1 MDENNNNED
10 RVSSIHDELKQILS
24 KIRESYHMDSD
35 ETKYMIK
42 LIDMLKEMLTQN
54 TLEEYFSNNE
64 ELLSYFMGNF
74 LSEVIKYILIQK
86 TVIGENGDD
95 LALDLL
101 LHIFKLFLKFHKNE
115 KYSPLFEKI
124 RYIFKYDNNYSSFY
138 NSHKFKD
145 DEEEKKFDYSY
156 FNEQFCSEFKKKL
169 EKKSFNIG
177 DEVDFLIESNIGRY
191 DFEKK
196 FWARGRIKEIRDDQ
210 YVIEYFDDKE
220 KTISV
225 NDFNIFEKNSKA
237 KDWDWRSNLKK
248 YDVVDCFDRNKWFP
262 ATITEVKE
270 MENNGYKKNIYN
282 VAFRLYPKH
291 FKNPEDENDTFDKH
305 IDLWKNAAN
314 SEGESKDKDDEEYIG
329 DPDNF
334 SEDLN
339 FYSKRIQ
346 KFNLYSSIQLKNVD
360 YQSTGSNSNKSND
373 KNPLNVIFDNLIK
386 ETDVPIDDFFDY
398 EVNGKKNYVLGKN
411 NNFYYYF
418 ARLLKLIE
426 KENCFSEFIDI
437 LKDKPNTEEIYN
449 IFYILTYCF
458 PYLHK
463 DYFIKNDDIIK
474 NSLVRYINDLKEKE
488 MKNLP
493 KDLINIVTNLLYNIN
508 EYNKNEETDDNK
520 KDSINSYDEVAIALS
535 LKTIKTS
542 IFDRRLQGIKT
553 LNEFIENHQ
562 KNKDVLKRLIVLIK
576 ENKIMSE
583 IFGAN
588 YHSQLISRSNE
599 IVKLLSVEN
608 ELENDD
614 IKLIWSCTKRG
625 DIDAKLFILK
635 LLSDISPYLK
645 QDYIEI
651 LLNNIISNIEQKISP
666 EEVKLVYNLS
676 TQENSNEKNI
686 MLCCDY
692 LCKCLLMSNNS
703 NIKNTQLLE
712 NLLSLIEKN
721 DIYLKKVLDICENY
735 IKNNDKTILSYSILT
750 EIMEKYLNN
759 EKINDFIKDQHLL
772 HLFEDNF
779 NLYVKQTKEL
789 LSKNNIS
796 FSEGEKIDKFIVDG
810 FSHLDNIKKRMDV
823 YPFLINKLYTDYDF
837 IPFLKG
843 VLITDPVS
851 PNDQVIFY
859 DFVKKYIS
867 NNENSSEDAIS
878 RKEKI
883 RQQLFDI
890 LSENKEGE
898 ITIEKLNLFI
908 ALFIDMNKN
917 KKDNDNNKENE
928 NELLEVENI
937 EELKGL
943 DRLWNIIF
951 QIKDEKTLSVGISKI
966 FEIYKNKNL
975 DKLLE
980 KCNNLI
986 KEENATS
993 ETIDKCVII
1002 LKLIIVESEK
1012 NHLFRPKSHLS
1023 LIKSC
1028 LINLPLEIPEKQNQ
1042 NNEDISKYLLLGNS
1056 NLNDLKI
1063 LISKLYN
1070 LPPNGV
1076 SFEFKEKY
1084 LKFLNKNNLEEKLDE
1099 SNNNTSL
1106 CEIILENNK
1115 VKESSNLKPKEKIA
1129 FNFKNKIM
1137 EKEPLTINGKMN
1149 PKLVKVL
1156 QDMFKIFTK
1165 GSDKME
1171 RSAIADF
1178 INVVTS
1184 KTTNKITESSKRVS
1198 DFIRDNREDDDDE
1211 FVKEEGFIKFYQSSL
1226 KKGKDTAVWN
1236 NLKAMNIGEDLKRI
1250 DAPFEINF
1258 EENDKLPRYKLGNN
1272 LPFIENL
1279 IEKYY
1284 KNPNSNSSLIDLLFF
1299 LTTNESVY
1307 NNVLEN
1313 LFNEEEI
1320 AKKDSFIG
1328 KILNESDKDSY
1339 IEQNYI
1345 FVIIESI
1352 LQDLELYLYNK
1363 YADPN
1368 DNVILGDGQYKIKYE
1383 KYEPFDNEEKNEKKL
1398 NFVKILSKSE
1408 NLEKIIKTVNGLFE
1422 KITKISKENKDEKGT
1437 SKLYDCCLRGLR
1449 IINLLNN
1456 FNEDNAKE
1464 NKNCLKELKEDGIY
1478 KLGFCNLSSL
1488 FPDFNIKEEINKI
1501 SFLNLVNN
1509 LIIYLNDS
1517 QKKQSENEN
1526 DNYLQKECLNL
1537 LINLL
1542 SSKKQLLEEY
1552 KLRNQ
1557 TEKDLMIN
1565 LFKNYFSEDESP
1577 RKTYFIQNII
1587 LSINKA
1593 KDNQNND
1600 YINFLNK
1607 SVNSFLD
1614 NLFNSQLEQ
1623 NDNEAEAKTKTI
1635 IPDNTFFELYNSL
1648 YKIISENKEESEEAR
1663 KENSLIFKTRD
1674 LLMKFIDNL
1683 EQGKKV
1689 DIKIFLCLL
1698 KLLEAPIKEDQKLKD
1713 EILFK
1718 ETNGRTLYDFLLKKS
1733 TSQFQKEEKKEE
1745 ESLIDLNSNENNE
1758 NEDNNKFICLDNL
1771 KEEKKDDTSNKE
1783 LIDISNKFMLKCF
1796 EGTKNPKLILEL
1808 IKIINLIKTKKGND
1822 NNDDDD
1828 DKSDEANSGNNNYST
1843 KSFGHVGLKN
1853 PGCICYMNSI
1863 IQQMY
1868 MCPTFRYAIMSADDG
1883 EPEKPASHNE
1893 VDDDNLLHQLQ
1904 IMFTYLTY
1912 SDRMDFSPRDF
1923 CYSYK
1928 DFDGNPT
1935 NLGAQ
1940 QDSQEFYNNFC
1951 DKIEN
1956 CLKKTKLKY
1965 IVTDIFTGKY
1975 CNSVTCENCKH
1986 ISNRFEDFYNLT
1998 VEVKNCTNLNDSLQK
2013 INAPEI
2019 IDEFKC
2025 SNCNQKVT
2033 IKKVTALNKLPNVLI
2048 VQLKRFSLNYDTGN
2062 TQKINSKFEFPK
2074 ILNLKQFC
2082 SEQFN
2087 TEETLDTYNRADDY
2101 YEYEL
2106 KGINVHRGSADRGH
2120 YFSFID
2126 VNRDGKNNLI
2136 NTYTKEDWLQ
2146 FNDSHVSE
2154 FNIDT
2159 IEEECFGGS
2168 SQGHENYQNAYLL
2181 LYERRKKTPI
2191 KILIE
2196 EKDIDKEKDDIVEIT
2211 DENKS
2216 SIYKKYDLSRV
2227 KPEVKEEEVYNKIFF
2242 DKEKNEYF
2250 KYIPYYNIPKYA
2262 PRKVYNAIM
2271 KENNSTP
2278 SPKSFDSQRKNY
2290 LKEYKNVLFGV
2301 VKEEVFD
2308 INNEYFDDNTKETI
2322 ISIVLNYFMKVITSN
2337 KNFDYDQKE
2346 EINKEFTF
2354 IINKLLKP
2362 LIKKGAC
2369 FSTLKIINKHFTKD
2383 DNANAI
2389 FACNFSHSNSD
2400 NIISQENAKEVC
2412 DILFELIKIFSS
2424 KKDNRNYNNEFKL
2437 IINSLIDLIQNSNRS
2452 RVDPD
2457 NENDE
2462 KYAMIFIYELIYK
2475 LCTFNEDILSKLFNK
2490 DIIILLIGKLENE
2503 MKKIRLVIY
2512 DTVTYLIKQTIHYN
2526 RTLFDLEIDE
2536 KEGTI
2541 DFRETMS
2548 LKQINDK
2555 IINVLFEERNDLL
2568 MILLT
2573 ILVYD
2578 DNEFTRNF
2586 YFEILIKLYDKYC
2599 DNEEK
2604 MSDIIDILLTLVK
2617 VNDKYTFE
2625 RLYNIL
2631 GFPNIIIKQIPRNK
2645 DSDDDNND
2653 DDKEN
2658 KNDNSQNQKQNWPIF
2673 GAKLIDGDIDR
2684 QIYEYICM
2692 NIRDNSF
2699 CLLKLLFPN
2708 EDIEYKKEEDNKK
2721 KVKLSNEDKKNI
2733 ILELFNNCFRR
2744 NNYSLF
2750 KYIYLN
2756 PAPSLRHRNLYE
2768 KMKEFVQEEDKAV
2781 NMEIFEEKE
2790 ERFITNIKREISN
2803 GIDKIKNPEKNRYNE
2818 RNYYE
2823 EDEDLILPGL
2833 EEFNIYDKK
2842 LKNFIGF
2849 NSDIIPGD
2857 IVREEIIQITKVNN
2871 MAIYR
2876 VEYYTKYHK
2885 TEELRNFL
2893 LRKKKEDKKENEVKK
2908 EENENKKNENKVE
2921 EKRKEDKGEN
2931 EEKKEEKN
2939 DEDKK
2944 DDNKDDGKKEENKG
2958 EDRDKKDEGKK
2969 DLENENNE
2977 EGENKENEKDKATG
2991 ENNEDKNSSNSKEE
3005 NKEEKEEMP
3014 EITETEIDDSRG
3026 NLDKYDISEKN
3037 ENSFI
3042 YSVFSNDTILED
3054 KSLKDKNKVKNTL
3067 YRFIFVNKD
3076 PQEKSYRAHFKYS
3089 EKIKNKPVL
3098 NFFIPTAIF
3107 SKIGSDDISNFYNV
3121 MRIKGDLPFLKRDD
3135 VIVSIGISND
3145 FNIKDIK

>member
-10 RVSSIHDELKQILS
+10 RASSIHDSLKEICS
-24 KIRESYHMDSD
+24 KIRESYISDKD
-35 ETKYMIK
+35 ETKYFNK
-42 LIDMLKEMLTQN
+42 LIEMLKEMLTHS

-64 ELLSYFMGNF
+64 ELLNYFMGNF
-74 LSEVIKYILIQK
+74 LSEVIKFTLIQK
-86 TVIGENGDD
+86 TVFGENGDE

-124 RYIFKYDNNYSSFY
+124 RNIFNYNNNNVTFYD
-138 NSHKFKD
+138 SHKFKD
-145 DEEEKKFDYSY
+145 DEDEKKYNNSY

-169 EKKSFNIG
+169 DQKSFNVG
-177 DEVDFLIESNIGRY
+177 DEVDFLVEKNIGKQK
-191 DFEKK
+191 FEKK
-196 FWARGRIKEIRDDQ
+196 FWARGKINEIREGE
-210 YVIEYFDDKE
+210 YVISYFDDEE
-220 KTISV
+220 KAIPV
-225 NDFNIFEKNSKA
+225 DDFNIFEKNSKA

-270 MENNGYKKNIYN
+270 MENNGYKNNIYN

-305 IDLWKNAAN
+305 IGLWKKSTN
-314 SEGESKDKDDEEYIG
+314 SEEEPKDKDGEEYIG
-329 DPDNF
+329 DPDNY

-346 KFNLYSSIQLKNVD
+346 KFNLYSSIQLKDPD
-360 YQSTGSNSNKSND
+360 YQSTGSNSNKNND
-373 KNPLNVIFDNLIK
+373 RNPLNIIYDNLIK
-386 ETDVPIDDFFDY
+386 ETDVPIDDFFEF
-398 EVNGKKNYVLGKN
+398 EVNGKKNYILGKN
-411 NNFYYYF
+411 KNFYYFY
-418 ARLLKLIE
+418 ALLLKSIE
-426 KENCFSEFIDI
+426 KENSFSEFIDI
-437 LKDKPNTEEIYN
+437 LKDKPTTEEIYN

-463 DYFIKNDDIIK
+463 DYFKQNDDIIK
-474 NSLVRYINDLKEKE
+474 NSLIRYINDLKEKE
-488 MKNLP
+488 MRNLP

-508 EYNKNEETDDNK
+508 EYNKGENDDNK
-520 KDSINSYDEVAIALS
+520 KDSINSYDEVAITLS

-542 IFDRRLQGIKT
+542 IFGQRLQGIKT
-553 LNEFIENHQ
+553 LIEFIEQNQ

-576 ENKIMSE
+576 ENKILSE

-625 DIDAKLFILK
+625 DLEAKLIILK
-635 LLSDISPYLK
+635 LLSEISPYLK
-645 QDYIEI
+645 EDYIEI
-651 LLNNIISNIEQKISP
+651 LLNNIISNIDTKISQ
-666 EEVKLVYNLS
+666 EEVELVIKLS
-676 TQENSNEKNI
+676 SQENSNEKNI
-686 MLCCDY
+686 MLGCDY
-692 LCKCLLMSNNS
+692 LCKCLLMSNNL
-703 NIKNTQLLE
+703 NIKNNQILE
-712 NLLSLIEKN
+712 KLLSLAEKN

-759 EKINDFIKDQHLL
+759 EKINDFTKDQHLL

-810 FSHLDNIKKRMDV
+810 FSHLDNVQKRMDV

-851 PNDQVIFY
+851 PNDQLIFY
-859 DFVKKYIS
+859 DFVKKYIT
-867 NNENSSEDAIS
+867 NNENTSEDAIS

-883 RQQLFDI
+883 RQNLFDL
-890 LSENKEGE
+890 LSENNQTE
-898 ITIEKLNLFI
+898 ITVEKLNLFI
-908 ALFIDMNKN
+908 ALFIDMNKV
-917 KKDNDNNKENE
+917 KKDDDNNNENE
-928 NELLEVENI
+928 NEILEVENI

-943 DRLWNIIF
+943 DKLWNIIF

-966 FEIYKNKNL
+966 FQIYKNKNL

-980 KCNNLI
+980 KCSNLI

-993 ETIDKCVII
+993 ETIDKCVMI

-1012 NHLFRPKSHLS
+1012 NNLFRPKSHLS

-1028 LINLPLEIPEKQNQ
+1028 LINLPLEIPEKQNV
-1042 NNEDISKYLLLGNS
+1042 NNEDIDKHLLLGNT
-1056 NLNDLKI
+1056 NLNELKI
-1063 LISKLYN
+1063 LISKLYSI
-1070 LPPNGV
+1070 PPNGV
-1076 SFEFKEKY
+1076 LFEFKEKY
-1084 LKFLNKNNLEEKLDE
+1084 SKFLNKNKLDEKIDE

-1115 VKESSNLKPKEKIA
+1115 LNESSNLKPKEKIS
-1129 FNFKNKIM
+1129 FNFKNKSM
-1137 EKEPLTINGKMN
+1137 EKEQLMINGEMN
-1149 PKLVKVL
+1149 PKLIKVL
-1156 QDMFKIFTK
+1156 QDSFRQFTH
-1165 GSDKME
+1165 GSDKMD

-1178 INVVTS
+1178 INCVTS
-1184 KTTNKITESSKRVS
+1184 KTTNKISEDDRRVS
-1198 DFIRDNREDDDDE
+1198 NFIRDNKEEDDDE
-1211 FVKEEGFIKFYQSSL
+1211 FVKEKGFINFYENSL
-1226 KKGKDTAVWN
+1226 KKGKDAAVWS
-1236 NLKAMNIGEDLKRI
+1236 NLKAMNIGEDLRRT
-1250 DAPFEINF
+1250 DAPFEISF
-1258 EENDKLPRYKLGNN
+1258 VENDKLPRYKLGNN
-1272 LPFIENL
+1272 LPFIESL

-1284 KNPNSNSSLIDLLFF
+1284 KNPNTNSSLIDLLLF
-1299 LTTNESVY
+1299 LTTNESIY

-1313 LFNEEEI
+1313 LFNNEES
-1320 AKKDSFIG
+1320 AKKDSFVG
-1328 KILNESDKDSY
+1328 KILNDSDKDSY
-1339 IEQNYI
+1339 VEQNYI

-1352 LQDLELYLYNK
+1352 LQDMELYLYNK
-1363 YADPN
+1363 YIDQN
-1368 DNVILGDGQYKIKYE
+1368 DMVILGDGQYKIKSE
-1383 KYEPFDNEEKNEKKL
+1383 KYEPFDNEEKIEKKM
-1398 NFVKILSKSE
+1398 NFVKTLSKSE
-1408 NLEKIIKTVNGLFE
+1408 NLEKIIKTVNDLFE
-1422 KITKISKENKDEKGT
+1422 KIAKINKENKDEKAT
-1437 SKLYDCCLRGLR
+1437 PKLYDCCLRGLR
-1449 IINLLNN
+1449 IINILNN
-1456 FNEDNAKE
+1456 FNEDNVKE

-1488 FPDFNIKEEINKI
+1488 FPDINIKEELNKI

-1517 QKKQSENEN
+1517 QKKESEN
-1526 DNYLQKECLNL
+1526 DNCLQKECLNL

-1552 KLRNQ
+1552 KSRNE

-1593 KDNQNND
+1593 KNNQNND
-1600 YINFLNK
+1600 YINFLFK

-1623 NDNEAEAKTKTI
+1623 NENESETKTKTI
-1635 IPDNTFFELYNSL
+1635 IPDNSFFELYNSL
-1648 YKIISENKEESEEAR
+1648 YKIISENKDESEETR
-1663 KENSLIFKTRD
+1663 KENSLVFKTHD
-1674 LLMKFIDNL
+1674 LLMKFIDKI

-1689 DIKIFLCLL
+1689 DIKIFLSLL
-1698 KLLEAPIKEDQKLKD
+1698 KLLEMPIKEDQKLKE

-1718 ETNGRTLYDFLLKKS
+1718 EINGRTLYDFLLKKS
-1733 TSQFQKEEKKEE
+1733 ISQFKEEKKEE
-1745 ESLIDLNSNENNE
+1745 ESLIDTDNNENNE
-1758 NEDNNKFICLDNL
+1758 NEGNNKFICLDNL
-1771 KEEKKDDTSNKE
+1771 KEEKKDDSSNEE
-1783 LIDISNKFMLKCF
+1783 LIEISNKFMLKCF
-1796 EGTKNPKLILEL
+1796 ERTRNQKLILEL
-1808 IKIINLIKTKKGND
+1808 IKIINLIIKAKKGNGND
-1822 NNDDDD
+1822 NNDDDDD

-1843 KSFGHVGLKN
+1843 KNFGHVGLKN
-1853 PGCICYMNSI
+1853 LGCICYMNSI

-1883 EPEKPASHNE
+1883 EPEKPANNA

-1912 SDRMDFSPRDF
+1912 SDRMDYSPRDF

-1928 DFDGNPT
+1928 DFDGKPM

-1965 IVTDIFTGKY
+1965 IVTDVFAGKS
-1975 CNSVTCENCKH
+1975 CSSVTCENCKH

-1998 VEVKNCTNLNDSLQK
+1998 VEVKNFTNLNDSLQK
-2013 INAPEI
+2013 INVPEI
-2019 IDEFKC
+2019 IDDFKC

-2062 TQKINSKFEFPK
+2062 TQKINSRFEFPK

-2087 TEETLDTYNRADDY
+2087 TEETLDTYNRVDDY
-2101 YEYEL
+2101 YEYVL

-2146 FNDSHVSE
+2146 FNDSVVSE
-2154 FNIDT
+2154 FNIDS
-2159 IEEECFGGS
+2159 IEEQCFGGS

-2216 SIYKKYDLSRV
+2216 SIYKKYDLSRI
-2227 KPEVKEEEVYNKIFF
+2227 KPDVKEEEVYNKIFF

-2262 PRKVYNAIM
+2262 PRKVYNTIM
-2271 KENNSTP
+2271 KENTSTP
-2278 SPKSFDSQRKNY
+2278 SPKSLNNQRKNY

-2301 VKEEVFD
+2301 VKEKGFD
-2308 INNEYFDDNTKETI
+2308 INNENFDDNIKETI

-2337 KNFDYDQKE
+2337 QTFDDDQKE

-2354 IINKLLKP
+2354 IIRKLIKP
-2362 LIKKGAC
+2362 LIKEDAC
-2369 FSTLKIINKHFTKD
+2369 FSILKIINKHLNKD
-2383 DNANAI
+2383 ENSTAI
-2389 FACNFSHSNSD
+2389 FACNMSHSNSD

-2424 KKDNRNYNNEFKL
+2424 KKEKRNCSNEYKL
-2437 IINSLIDLIQNSNRS
+2437 IIKSLINLIENSNRS
-2452 RVDPD
+2452 RSDPD
-2457 NENDE
+2457 DENDE
-2462 KYAMIFIYELIYK
+2462 KYAMIFVYELIYK
-2475 LCTFNEDILSKLFNK
+2475 LCTFNEEFLTKLIDK
-2490 DIIILLIGKLENE
+2490 EIIILLIGKLENE

-2512 DTVTYLIKQTIHYN
+2512 DTVTYLIKQTTQYN
-2526 RTLFDLEIDE
+2526 RKLFDLDIDE

-2541 DFRETMS
+2541 DFREIMN
-2548 LKQINDK
+2548 LRQINDK

-2573 ILVYD
+2573 ILVYED
-2578 DNEFTRNF
+2578 IDFTRNF
-2586 YFEILIKLYDKYC
+2586 YFEFLIKLYEKYC
-2599 DNEEK
+2599 YNEAK
-2604 MSDIIDILLTLVK
+2604 MMDLIDILLTLIK

-2631 GFPNIIIKQIPRNK
+2631 GFPNIIIKQIPRNN
-2645 DSDDDNND
+2645 DTDDDNSNN
-2653 DDKEN
+2653 DKEN
-2658 KNDNSQNQKQNWPIF
+2658 KNDNSSNQKQNWPLF
-2673 GAKLIDGDIDR
+2673 GAKLLDDDIDKP
-2684 QIYEYICM
+2684 IYEYICM

-2708 EDIEYKKEEDNKK
+2708 EDTEDKKEEKENKK

-2733 ILELFNNCFRR
+2733 ILELFNNCFRK

-2750 KYIYLN
+2750 KYIYLT

-2781 NMEIFEEKE
+2781 NMKIFEEKE
-2790 ERFITNIKREISN
+2790 ERFIFNIERETNNE
-2803 GIDKIKNPEKNRYNE
+2803 IDKAKNPERNRYNE
-2818 RNYYE
+2818 DNYYN

-2833 EEFNIYDKK
+2833 EEFNIYEKK
-2842 LKNFIGF
+2842 MKKFIGF

-2857 IVREEIIQITKVNN
+2857 IVREEIIQIASKNS

-2876 VEYYTKYHK
+2876 IEYYTKYYK
-2885 TEELRNFL
+2885 TDELRNIL
-2893 LRKKKEDKKENEVKK
+2893 LTKNKKEEEKNESKKDDNKEDEKK
-2908 EENENKKNENKVE
+2908 EEN
-2921 EKRKEDKGEN
+2921 KGEN

-2944 DDNKDDGKKEENKG
+2944 DDNKDDEKKEENKG
-2958 EDRDKKDEGKK
+2958 EDEDKKDEGKK
-2969 DLENENNE
+2969 ELENENNK
-2977 EGENKENEKDKATG
+2977 EGEDKDNKSEKNKAIG
-2991 ENNEDKNSSNSKEE
+2991 ENNEDRNSSNSEEE
-3005 NKEEKEEMP
+3005 NKEENEAKQ
-3014 EITETEIDDSRG
+3014 EITETEIDDSLEKENRYV
-3026 NLDKYDISEKN
+3026 DKYDISEKN

-3042 YSVFSNDTILED
+3042 YRTSNDNETKIILED
-3054 KSLKDKNKVKNTL
+3054 KSLKNKNKVKSTL
-3067 YRFIFVNKD
+3067 YRFIFTNRD
-3076 PQEKSYRAHFKYS
+3076 GEEKCYRAQLDKS
-3089 EKIKNKPVL
+3089 KKLDDKIKL
-3098 NFFIPTAIF
+3098 NYFVPFLVF
-3107 SKIGSDDISNFYNV
+3107 DKIGPNDISNFYNI
-3121 MRIKGDLPFLKRDD
+3121 MRIRGDLPFLKRDD
-3135 VIVSIGISND
+3135 IKISITLSNNFSLD
-3145 FNIKDIK
+3145 